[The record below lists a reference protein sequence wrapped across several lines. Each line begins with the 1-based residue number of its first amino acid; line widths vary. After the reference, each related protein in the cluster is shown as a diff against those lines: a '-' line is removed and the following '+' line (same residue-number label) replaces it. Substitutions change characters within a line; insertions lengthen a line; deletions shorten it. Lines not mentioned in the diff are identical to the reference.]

1 MKKRGIFKL
10 SLFFIFLTPAVCHG
24 QYKTSGIK
32 NSAVKVNTTSLTN
45 LYKVTDS
52 IYRSEQP
59 DKKAFRELS
68 LLGIKSVLNL
78 RNSHADPKN
87 LQGTAMQF
95 FSVSMQAKHCTDT
108 AIITAL
114 KILINAPK
122 PILVHCR
129 YGADRTGLVIAMY
142 RIIIENWSK
151 EQALDELQNGG
162 FHFHKSYKNIPE
174 FINTASLE
182 NIRAMVLSK

>member
-10 SLFFIFLTPAVCHG
+10 GLFFIFFTPSVCHG
-24 QYKTSGIK
+24 QYKTGGIK
-32 NSAVKVNTTSLTN
+32 KIAVKVNTTSLTN

-59 DKKAFRELS
+59 NKKAFRELS

-87 LQGTAMQF
+87 LKDTAMQF

-162 FHFHKSYKNIPE
+162 FHFHKSYTNIPE